1 MEKLAGG
8 SAADPENPAPTIEMP
23 EIDESAN
30 SSQPSQNQNDDHSTS
45 GNRNLYHHPKYSIL
59 RKAALNG
66 VWEEAKNLLE
76 EDPLMLAAVI
86 TDGDET
92 ALHVATGASQTFF
105 VTEIIRQMEPEY
117 LEMRDGNENTA
128 FTIAAIAGNIEIATV
143 LLEKNPELLKLR
155 DSKGMTPLHLA
166 VLLGK
171 NEMAMFLYHISIG
184 GYLTFEDRTELF
196 FQSIKSGLYGQEMIK
211 STSNQEPTPALQLL
225 NHLWNEAKQ
234 NFVHVKEQITK
245 PSNLL
250 FDAARLG
257 NSTFLNELIHSYPS
271 LVHELDEMGRTIFHV
286 AILHRQTS
294 VFDLIHKIGFRKEII
309 GGHVDLD
316 DNTIL
321 HLAAKYSKQSPESGL
336 SSAALQMQNELI
348 LFEVKSYHS
357 SLS

>member
-1 MEKLAGG
+1 
-8 SAADPENPAPTIEMP
+8 
-23 EIDESAN
+23 
-30 SSQPSQNQNDDHSTS
+30 
-45 GNRNLYHHPKYSIL
+45 
-59 RKAALNG
+59 
-66 VWEEAKNLLE
+66 
-76 EDPLMLAAVI
+76 
-86 TDGDET
+86 
-92 ALHVATGASQTFF
+92 
-105 VTEIIRQMEPEY
+105 
-117 LEMRDGNENTA
+117 
-128 FTIAAIAGNIEIATV
+128 
-143 LLEKNPELLKLR
+143 
-155 DSKGMTPLHLA
+155 
-166 VLLGK
+166 
-171 NEMAMFLYHISIG
+171 
-184 GYLTFEDRTELF
+184 
-196 FQSIKSGLYGQEMIK
+196 MIK

-257 NSTFLNELIHSYPS
+257 NFRFLNELIHSYPS

-286 AILHRQTS
+286 AILHRQSS

-348 LFEVKSYHS
+348 LFEEFEKRMKPSLRGATNKQGLTPRELFDEEHTSLLGSGALWMNTTANSCSLVATLIVTVVFAAAFTVPGGTNGTTGRPLLLKKIWFWVFAISDAIALAS
-357 SLS
+357 SSFSIMMFLSILTSDSKQHGTA